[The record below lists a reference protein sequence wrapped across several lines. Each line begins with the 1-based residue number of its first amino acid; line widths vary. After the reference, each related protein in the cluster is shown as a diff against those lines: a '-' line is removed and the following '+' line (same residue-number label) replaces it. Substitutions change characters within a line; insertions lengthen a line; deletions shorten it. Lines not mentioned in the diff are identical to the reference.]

1 MQVQIAPENSILP
14 DRPSRYPWIVVAAL
28 IMVYTCGYIDRY
40 ALTIVLDQVKASFQ
54 ASDSYMGFLAG
65 PAFAVLFTLA
75 SLPIARLA
83 DRYSRVIILALGCA
97 TWSAFTLLCAA
108 ANTKTEFTLARLGV
122 GLGEAACLAP
132 AYSLLA
138 DYFSPRYRAMPVGFF
153 NLSIYL
159 GQITGLWFGGSFSAA
174 LGWRRTY
181 QIIGAPGIL
190 IAVLFW
196 LIVREPVRGGLDGGT
211 VNRSPPPPFGDTA
224 MWLFSMPA
232 FRGML
237 IGSALA
243 TFSGMSFAYWAPAFF
258 ARVYHLPQN
267 EVGRD
272 YGLIFGI
279 SSMVG
284 VLLAGKLGNF
294 LAKNAEGRPLLISAA
309 GVTTAMVFMAGVC
322 FSPNMWVAL
331 GLLVPCGVANG
342 TWLVPVQATLQDLVT
357 AQTRATAAAIF
368 ACLSLIIGFLGP
380 WAVGALSDAWTPQF
394 GDQTL
399 RYAIAAVL
407 IASIGSSIAFV
418 FAARYGSD
426 GGAVLVS
433 AHGEARV
440 DR

>member
-1 MQVQIAPENSILP
+1 MT
-14 DRPSRYPWIVVAAL
+14 DRHSRYPWIVVAAL
-28 IMVYTCGYIDRY
+28 MMVYSCGYIDRY

-54 ASDSYMGFLAG
+54 ASDAYMGFLAG
-65 PAFAVLFTLA
+65 PAFAVFFTLA

-83 DRYSRVIILALGCA
+83 DRYSRVIILAVGCA
-97 TWSAFTLLCAA
+97 TWSGFTLLCAV
-108 ANTKTEFTLARLGV
+108 ANSKAEFTLARLGV

-138 DYFSPRYRAMPVGFF
+138 DYFAPRYRALPVGFF
-153 NLSIYL
+153 NLSIYI
-159 GQITGLWFGGSFSAA
+159 GQITGLWFGGAFSAA

-196 LIVREPVRGGLDGGT
+196 LIVREPVRGGLDGGP

-224 MWLFSMPA
+224 LWLFSIPA
-232 FRGML
+232 FRGMI

-258 ARVYHLPQN
+258 ARVHHLPQN

-284 VLLAGKLGNF
+284 VLIAGKLGNV
-294 LAKNAEGRPLLISAA
+294 LAKTAEGRPLLISAA
-309 GVTTAMVFMAGVC
+309 GVTTAMVFMLGVC
-322 FSPNMWVAL
+322 FSPNTWVAL

-342 TWLVPVQATLQDLVT
+342 TWLVPVQATLQDLVA

-368 ACLSLIIGFLGP
+368 ACLSLIVGFLGP
-380 WAVGALSDAWTPQF
+380 WAVGALSDAWTPQS
-394 GDQTL
+394 GDRSL

-407 IASIGSSIAFV
+407 IASIGSIIAFV
-418 FAARYGSD
+418 FASRCGSD
-426 GGAVLVS
+426 AGAVPSVVCER
-433 AHGEARV
+433 GDARTA
-440 DR
+440 R

>member
-1 MQVQIAPENSILP
+1 MI
-14 DRPSRYPWIVVAAL
+14 DRPSRYAWIVVAAL
-28 IMVYTCGYIDRY
+28 MLVYACGYIDRY
-40 ALTIVLDQVKASFQ
+40 ALTIVLDQVKASFK
-54 ASDSYMGFLAG
+54 ASDAYMGFLAG
-65 PAFAVLFTLA
+65 PAFAVFFTLA

-97 TWSAFTLLCAA
+97 TWSAFTLLCAV
-108 ANTKTEFTLARLGV
+108 ANTKAEFTLARLGV

-138 DYFSPRYRAMPVGFF
+138 DYFSPRCRALPVGFF

-159 GQITGLWFGGSFSAA
+159 GQITGLWFGGGFSASF
-174 LGWRRTY
+174 GWRRTY
-181 QIIGAPGIL
+181 QIIGAPGLL

-196 LIVREPVRGGLDGGT
+196 LIVREPVRGGLDGGP
-211 VNRSPPPPFGDTA
+211 VSRSPQPPFGDTA
-224 MWLFSMPA
+224 MWLFSIPA
-232 FRGML
+232 FRGMV

-258 ARVYHLPQN
+258 ARVHHLPQN

-284 VLLAGKLGNF
+284 VLLAGKLGNL
-294 LAKNAEGRPLLISAA
+294 LAKSALGRPLLISAA
-309 GVTTAMVFMAGVC
+309 GVTATMVFMAGVC
-322 FSPNMWVAL
+322 FSPNMGVAL

-342 TWLVPVQATLQDLVT
+342 TWLVPVQATLQDLVA

-368 ACLSLIIGFLGP
+368 ACLSLIVGFLGP
-380 WAVGALSDAWTPQF
+380 WVVGALSDAWTPQF

-418 FAARYGSD
+418 LAARCGSD
-426 GGAVLVS
+426 GGAVRRIVS
-433 AHGEARV
+433 AHGDARTAG
-440 DR
+440 